1 MDWYRL
7 SVPQLFLLS
16 EALASAS
23 SHVLLAC
30 VGESVEE
37 VEVVSVVEAVPAVP
51 LVVVPQVRQLRWL
64 QRRYILIFSVLGLE
78 AQETQ
83 VSLPLDLVVANDA

>member
-1 MDWYRL
+1 MDWCRL

-30 VGESVEE
+30 VEESVEE

-51 LVVVPQVRQLRWL
+51 LVMVSQVRQLRWL
-64 QRRYILIFSVLGLE
+64 QRRSFRAMCQLN
-78 AQETQ
+78 AQRWGT
-83 VSLPLDLVVANDA
+83 SK